1 MNTVET
7 INNTILSDFAHITKL
22 MFELEHCNESDVLH
36 LPMGQER
43 AVVMVCVV
51 ICVVLSVAAGD
62 WPESTHSTVSTKS
75 GGDPI
80 THPTTYYIYWLRP
93 KLN

>member
-1 MNTVET
+1 MSTVEFT
-7 INNTILSDFAHITKL
+7 FTILSNFAHITKL
-22 MFELEHCNESDVLH
+22 MSEHCNESDVLH

-43 AVVMVCVV
+43 AVVMACVV
-51 ICVVLSVAAGD
+51 ICVVLTAGD

-80 THPTTYYIYWLRP
+80 THPTTYYIY
-93 KLN
+93 

>member
-1 MNTVET
+1 M
-7 INNTILSDFAHITKL
+7 S
-22 MFELEHCNESDVLH
+22 EHCNESDVLH

-43 AVVMVCVV
+43 TVVMVCVV
-51 ICVVLSVAAGD
+51 ICVVLTAED

-80 THPTTYYIYWLRP
+80 THPTTLLYLFIGWAR
-93 KLN
+93 NWIRR